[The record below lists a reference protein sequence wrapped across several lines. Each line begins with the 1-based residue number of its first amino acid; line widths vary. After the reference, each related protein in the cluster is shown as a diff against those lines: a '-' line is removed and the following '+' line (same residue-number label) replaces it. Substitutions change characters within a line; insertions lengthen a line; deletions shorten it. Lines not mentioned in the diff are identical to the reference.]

1 MKAVKGLSHVCMLSS
16 VLFWAASACLQ
27 AQTNVLTYHND
38 NARTG
43 QNTHETVLTPANV
56 NWAHFGKLYSVNVD
70 GYVYSQPLVL
80 TNVSI
85 PGQGTHNVVYVA
97 TENDTLYAVDADK
110 GVTLW
115 QLSFIHPSL
124 GITTIPATDTG
135 CSGIAP
141 NIGITS
147 TPVIDAG
154 SGTIYLVA
162 LTKEN
167 GTYVQRLHAIDGAT
181 HVEKFG
187 GPAVIEATVSGT
199 GTASQN
205 GKISF
210 DPLHQNQRASLLLQN
225 GHIIIA
231 WGANTCDT
239 DPFHG
244 WVMSYN
250 ASTLSQEAVLCT
262 TPNGDEGGVWLG
274 GSGPAG
280 DSTFIY
286 FSTGNGDYDGVTNFG
301 DSVLKIGGPSSGS
314 FPLGDWFTPYN
325 QNTLRIDDLDLAAGG
340 VLLLPDLP
348 SGSTHRQLMVAV
360 SKAGTIY
367 LIDRNAMGKYC
378 SKCTSTDT
386 QIVQE
391 IPNTLAG
398 MWGAPAY
405 WNGNVYFG
413 GAHPNGTADSLK
425 AFLFN
430 ANNTGLLSSSPI
442 SESPEVFN
450 NGPTPSVSSNGNA
463 DGIVWGLK
471 NQDYGSTCCHVLY
484 AYDANNL
491 ANELYNSSQAP
502 NSRDVPGKAVKFT
515 VPTIANGKVYVGSS
529 STLTIFGPLP
539 QVKLSAS
546 SMTFFSPVAVGQT
559 TNPKTVMLT
568 NLGTASLSITSVS
581 LSGTNP
587 SDFSETNTCGSSL
600 AAGANCI
607 ISVTFHPKAIGTRT
621 SSVLI
626 ADNGAS
632 GPQTVTLKGTGTYVK
647 LSANG
652 YTFPP
657 TTVGKSSSKTETLTN
672 VGSNPLSISRIS
684 VGGANLSDF
693 SETNNCGSSVAAGA
707 TCTLTLTFHPTATGA
722 RSAVVS
728 ISDNGG
734 GSPQTIS
741 VSGTG
746 Q

>member
-1 MKAVKGLSHVCMLSS
+1 MKAVKGLGGVCTLSL

-43 QNTHETVLTPANV
+43 QNTRETVLTPANV
-56 NWAHFGKLYSVNVD
+56 NSAQFGKLYSVNVD
-70 GYVYSQPLVL
+70 SYVYTQPLVL
-80 TNVSI
+80 ANVSI

-97 TENDTLYAVDADK
+97 TENDTLYAVDADRGAK
-110 GVTLW
+110 LW
-115 QLSFIHPSL
+115 QLSFINPSA
-124 GITTIPATDTG
+124 GITTVPATDTG

-154 SGTIYLVA
+154 TGTIYLVA

-167 GTYVQRLHAIDGAT
+167 GTYVQRLHAIDVAT
-181 HVEKFG
+181 HLEKFG
-187 GPAVIEATVSGT
+187 GPVVIETTVSGT
-199 GTASQN
+199 GVTSQN
-205 GKISF
+205 GKLSF

-225 GHIIIA
+225 GHVIIA

-244 WVMSYN
+244 WVMSYS
-250 ASTLSQEAVLCT
+250 ASTLSREAALCT
-262 TPNGDEGGVWLG
+262 TPNGEEGGVWLG

-280 DSTFIY
+280 DSKFIY
-286 FSTGNGDYDGVTNFG
+286 FSTGNGDYDGRVNFG

-314 FPLGDWFTPYN
+314 FPLSDWFTPYN
-325 QNTLRIDDLDLAAGG
+325 QNALRIYDLDLAAGG

-348 SGSTHRQLMVAV
+348 FGSTHQQLMVAV

-367 LIDRNAMGKYC
+367 LIDRNRMGKYC
-378 SKCTSTDT
+378 STCTSRDT

-413 GAHPNGTADSLK
+413 GAHPNGAADNLK
-425 AFLFN
+425 AFSFN
-430 ANNTGLLSSSPI
+430 ANNSGVLSNSFT
-442 SESPEVFN
+442 SESPEAFN
-450 NGPTPSVSSNGNA
+450 NGPTPAVSSNGNA

-471 NQDYGSTCCHVLY
+471 NQDYASTCCHVLY
-484 AYDANNL
+484 AYDAINL
-491 ANELYNSSQAP
+491 AHELYNSSQAP
-502 NSRDVPGKAVKFT
+502 NSRDLPGRAVKFT

-529 STLTIFGPLP
+529 STLTIFGLLP
-539 QVKLSAS
+539 KVKLSAS
-546 SMTFFSPVAVGQT
+546 SVTFSSPVAVGQT
-559 TNPKTVMLT
+559 TTAKTVTLT
-568 NLGTASLSITSVS
+568 NLGTPSLSITSVS
-581 LSGTNP
+581 VSGANP

-600 AAGANCI
+600 AAGANCS
-607 ISVTFHPKAIGTRT
+607 ISVIFHPKAIGTRT
-621 SSVLI
+621 ASVLI
-626 ADNGAS
+626 ADNGAG
-632 GPQTVTLKGTGTYVK
+632 GPQTVALKGTGTYVK

-652 YTFPP
+652 YAFPA
-657 TTVGKSSSKTETLTN
+657 TTVGQRSTKTETLTN
-672 VGSNPLSISRIS
+672 VGSSPLTISSISF
-684 VGGANLSDF
+684 GGANPSDF

-707 TCTLTLTFHPTATGA
+707 TCTLTLTFHPTATGT

-728 ISDNGG
+728 IIDNGG

-741 VSGTG
+741 LSGTG